1 MRRKKSTFPVSFIVL
16 EFLELFQKTKK
27 DTNSILPFHFR
38 YTSYYCHLRTMAEI
52 RKVSASQGKQHQHV
66 SDLLIIDEVAS
77 RAIKTDERDPNITTS
92 NLLSIS
98 HFEDL

>member
-1 MRRKKSTFPVSFIVL
+1 
-16 EFLELFQKTKK
+16 
-27 DTNSILPFHFR
+27 
-38 YTSYYCHLRTMAEI
+38 MAEI

-77 RAIKTDERDPNITTS
+77 RAIKTDERDPNIKTS